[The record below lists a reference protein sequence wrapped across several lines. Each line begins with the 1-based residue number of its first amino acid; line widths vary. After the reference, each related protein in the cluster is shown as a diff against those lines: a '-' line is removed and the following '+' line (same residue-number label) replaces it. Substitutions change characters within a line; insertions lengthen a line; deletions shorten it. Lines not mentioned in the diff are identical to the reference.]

1 MVFTQSDV
9 GATKEK
15 ENSKA
20 WYSICEGRERVW
32 LSGYTGIR
40 SHYVRV

>member
-15 ENSKA
+15 ENSKV
-20 WYSICEGRERVW
+20 WYSICKGRERVW
-32 LSGYTGIR
+32 LSDYSGIR
-40 SHYVRV
+40 SHHVGV